1 MLIESFEAH
10 GLCYSPDLNRGLRF
24 GLEEITKMSIKINVL
39 APKSGQNG
47 QKGNQPNLPL
57 LIERETER
65 DGIGMGVL
73 SDGTPYLNQR
83 GLAALCDVQNAHIGT
98 ISSQWNEPDQKP
110 RVQRIKAILAKIG
123 PIPDVPHI
131 EVMHK
136 GIVHYC
142 YPADVSLAIMEYY
155 AIDAGVNVSEK
166 ARDNYRIL
174 AGSRLRDMIYSQ
186 VGYDP
191 TRRNQDKFAKWHERV
206 ALNYQSA
213 PRGYFH
219 VFNEAHT
226 IIYELIVAGAD
237 IGEKFVV
244 DISIGQ
250 YWSRYWDENN
260 LSELY
265 GPRRKYPHRYPDSHP
280 QSKSN
285 PQESW
290 CYPLAALGAY
300 REWLQDEYLEG
311 GKFKGYLTNKVAKG
325 ELPPSLAEL
334 ALSAIVPP
342 QIEGPH

>member
-1 MLIESFEAH
+1 M
-10 GLCYSPDLNRGLRF
+10 
-24 GLEEITKMSIKINVL
+24 TVKINIL
-39 APKSGQNG
+39 AVKSSQIGP
-47 QKGNQPNLPL
+47 KGNQPNLPL
-57 LIERETER
+57 VVEKEREI
-65 DGIGMGVL
+65 DGVVMGVL

-98 ISSQWNEPDQKP
+98 ISSQWNDVDQKP
-110 RVQRIKAILAKIG
+110 RIQRIKAILEKVGKI
-123 PIPDVPHI
+123 PATAHI
-131 EVMHK
+131 EVLHR
-136 GIVHYC
+136 GVVHYC

-191 TRRNQDKFAKWHERV
+191 RRGKDRFAKWHERL

-213 PRGYFH
+213 PKGHFH
-219 VFNEAHT
+219 VFNETHT
-226 IIYELIVAGAD
+226 IIYELIVAGAN

-250 YWSRYWDENN
+250 HWSKYWDDHN
-260 LSELY
+260 LSEIH
-265 GPRRKYPHRYPDSHP
+265 GVRRKYPHRYPDDHP
-280 QSKSN
+280 QSKAN
-285 PQESW
+285 PHESW

-311 GKFKGYLTNKVAKG
+311 GKFKGYLAGKVAKG
-325 ELPPSLAEL
+325 DLPPSFAQLAISAL
-334 ALSAIVPP
+334 APG
-342 QIEGPH
+342 QIAGPGANVT

>member
-1 MLIESFEAH
+1 MH
-10 GLCYSPDLNRGLRF
+10 
-24 GLEEITKMSIKINVL
+24 IKINAL
-39 APKSGQNG
+39 SHRKPEKHT
-47 QKGNQPNLPL
+47 KGNQPNLPL
-57 LIERETER
+57 VIAREREI
-65 DGIGMGVL
+65 DGIVMGVL

-98 ISSQWNEPDQKP
+98 ISGQWNDPDPKP
-110 RVQRIKAILAKIG
+110 RIQRIKAILEKVG
-123 PIPDVPHI
+123 NVPSNAHV

-136 GIVHYC
+136 GVVHYC
-142 YPADVSLAIMEYY
+142 YSADVSLAIMEYY

-191 TRRNQDKFAKWHERV
+191 ASRQGNDRFGKWHERL
-206 ALNYQSA
+206 ALNFQSA

-226 IIYELIVAGAD
+226 VIYELIVAGAE

-250 YWSRYWDENN
+250 HWSKYWDENN

-265 GPRRKYPHRYPDSHP
+265 NARRKYPHRYPDSHP

-311 GKFKGYLTNKVAKG
+311 GKFKGYLSGKVAKG
-325 ELPPSLAEL
+325 ELPPSFAEL
-334 ALSAIVPP
+334 ALSALIPA

>member
-1 MLIESFEAH
+1 M
-10 GLCYSPDLNRGLRF
+10 
-24 GLEEITKMSIKINVL
+24 TIKINTL
-39 APKSGQNG
+39 AQKSGQNSL
-47 QKGNQPNLPL
+47 KGNQPFLPL
-57 LIERETER
+57 AIAREREI
-65 DGIGMGVL
+65 DGMVMGVL

-98 ISSQWNEPDQKP
+98 ISSQWSGADQKP
-110 RVQRIKAILAKIG
+110 RIQRIKAILEKVGKI
-123 PIPDVPHI
+123 PATAHI
-131 EVMHK
+131 EVPHK
-136 GIVHYC
+136 GVVHYC

-191 TRRNQDKFAKWHERV
+191 ASQQGKDRFAKWHERL
-206 ALNYQSA
+206 ALNFQSA
-213 PRGYFH
+213 PRGHFH

-226 IIYELIVAGAD
+226 VIYELIVAGAE

-250 YWSRYWDENN
+250 HWSKFWDEQN

-265 GPRRKYPHRYPDSHP
+265 GARRKYPHRYPDNHP

-311 GKFKGYLTNKVAKG
+311 GKFKGYLSGKVAKG
-325 ELPPSLAEL
+325 ELPPSFAEL
-334 ALSAIVPP
+334 ALAALVQG
-342 QIEGPH
+342 QIEGPRTS

>member
-1 MLIESFEAH
+1 
-10 GLCYSPDLNRGLRF
+10 
-24 GLEEITKMSIKINVL
+24 MSLKINRL
-39 APKSGQNG
+39 AMKSGQIG
-47 QKGNQPNLPL
+47 PKGNQPNLPL
-57 LIERETER
+57 VVEKEREI
-65 DGIGMGVL
+65 DGVIMGVL

-98 ISSQWNEPDQKP
+98 ISSQWNDVDQKP
-110 RVQRIKAILAKIG
+110 RIQRIKAILEKVG
-123 PIPDVPHI
+123 KVPATAHI
-131 EVMHK
+131 EVSHR
-136 GIVHYC
+136 GVTHYC

-191 TRRNQDKFAKWHERV
+191 RRGKDVFAKWHERL

-213 PRGYFH
+213 PKGHFH

-237 IGEKFVV
+237 VGEKFVV

-250 YWSRYWDENN
+250 HWSKYWDDNN
-260 LSELY
+260 LSEIH
-265 GPRRKYPHRYPDSHP
+265 GIRRKYPHRYPDDHP
-280 QSKSN
+280 QAKAN
-285 PQESW
+285 PHESW

-311 GKFKGYLTNKVAKG
+311 GKFKGYLAGKVAKG
-325 ELPPSLAEL
+325 DLPPSFAQLAIS
-334 ALSAIVPP
+334 ALVPDK
-342 QIEGPH
+342 IAGPRPN